1 MAIDPSEIEKK
12 KFELSF
18 RGYNQ
23 REVDGFLG
31 KIKKDYEQLVRRN
44 EVLSEELDQAKKEL
58 EKYNS
63 REERLEE
70 ALISAQR
77 SAGLITE
84 SSQERAKLIIEEA
97 ESKAKRMAEKSEE
110 KIGKLNEEIA
120 KLEGQKKLF
129 LTKLRSLIAAH
140 SELLDFYE
148 EPAAEKKTKEDT
160 PPHLP
165 KDNPPPFSLR
175 ETSPQGILFEKELT
189 NEDK

>member
-1 MAIDPSEIEKK
+1 MSIDPSEIEKK

-23 REVDGFLG
+23 REVDGFLE
-31 KIKKDYEQLVRRN
+31 KIKKDYEQLLTRN
-44 EVLSEELDQAKKEL
+44 EALSEEIDQVRKEL

-63 REERLEE
+63 REEKLEE

-84 SSQERAKLIIEEA
+84 SSQERAKLIVEEA
-97 ESKAKRMAEKSEE
+97 ESKAKRIAEKSEE
-110 KIGKLNEEIA
+110 KLGKIKEEIT

-148 EPAAEKKTKEDT
+148 EPVAEKKTKEEIR
-160 PPHLP
+160 PPLS
-165 KDNPPPFSLR
+165 KENPPPFSFR
-175 ETSPQGILFEKELT
+175 ETSPEGILFEE
-189 NEDK
+189 E